1 MEKSQEKLDL
11 LERIKQL
18 EAEQRWDEDAAINPP
33 TFELLP
39 NKVDYLRKGLIAKIK
54 ANVAFKAGQKFF
66 QGLEKQNQLIV
77 KEVRGLEN
85 FEAVKGGAILTC
97 NHFNAFDNY
106 ALNKAILP
114 VLGKKKLYKVIREGN
129 YTNPPA
135 PFGFFFKNAYT
146 LPLSS
151 NFETMKKF
159 MSAMKVLLGRGEK
172 ILVYA
177 EQGMWWNYRKPRP
190 LKNGAFNFAVT
201 SNVPVIPCFIT
212 MEDTDYIDGD
222 GFNVQAY
229 TIHILPAIY
238 PDDKKSKKEN
248 IEEMKNKNFDLWVKT
263 YEEFYNV
270 PYDLLK

>member
-1 MEKSQEKLDL
+1 MEKSKEKLEL

-18 EAEQRWDEDAAINPP
+18 EAEQKWNEDAAINPP
-33 TFELLP
+33 TFELFP
-39 NKVDYLRKGLIAKIK
+39 NKVDYLRKGPIARFKAKI
-54 ANVAFKAGQKFF
+54 AFKTAQKFF
-66 QGLEKQNQLIV
+66 EKLEKQNQIII

-85 FEAVKGGAILTC
+85 LKQVNGGAIITC

-106 ALNKAILP
+106 ALNKVLLP
-114 VLGKKKLYKVIREGN
+114 YLGKRPMYKVIREGN
-129 YTNPPA
+129 YTNPPS

-151 NFETMKKF
+151 NFQTMKKF
-159 MSAMKVLLGRGEK
+159 MKALGEILGRGDK
-172 ILVYA
+172 VLVYP

-201 SNVPVIPCFIT
+201 NNVPVIPCFIT
-212 MEDTDYIDGD
+212 MEDTEFIDGD

-238 PDDKKSKKEN
+238 PSPEKSKREN
-248 IEEMKNKNFDLWVKT
+248 IEDMKNKNLQLWVKT
-263 YEEFYNV
+263 YEEFYNI